1 MKRIALALY
10 VLSLLAAVRAL
21 QQLPRFRSLRHQT
34 GSNLL
39 HLSRKNMRA
48 SCSMVSKRGDDVAT
62 QHAEPLEHGRGRHAN
77 SPSEIPALGWKDVL
91 SRVYHSLEQDRVML
105 IAAGS
110 TFYLLLALFPALT
123 AFVSLYG
130 FLADRTTVAGNTSL
144 LAGVLPSDAIG
155 LIRTQ
160 LDALATQD
168 VKALSV
174 GFFFGLLVA
183 LWSANNG
190 FKAIFEALNV
200 AYGENERRS
209 FLRLNL
215 ISFLFT
221 FGGLFFGIVLITV
234 VGAIPPLLASLGFA
248 GWSEALINIAR
259 WPLMAAIAAVAV
271 SVIYRF
277 GPDREYAKWRW
288 LSFGAVFFA
297 LVWITASAAFTFYLA
312 NFADY
317 NATYGTLGAAVGL
330 MMWTW
335 ISLIILILG
344 AELNAELEH
353 QTVMD
358 STTGEPL
365 PMGQRGAVVADTLGE
380 SAPE

>member
-1 MKRIALALY
+1 MRRIAFALYALAL
-10 VLSLLAAVRAL
+10 LTAVRAL
-21 QQLPRFRSLRHQT
+21 QHQT
-34 GSNLL
+34 APVSITPRRNTGGSY
-39 HLSRKNMRA
+39 SIDKA
-48 SCSMVSKRGDDVAT
+48 AA
-62 QHAEPLEHGRGRHAN
+62 QQEEPLEPGRGRKAE
-77 SPSEIPALGWKDVL
+77 SPAQIPALGWKDVL
-91 SRVYHSLEQDRVML
+91 FRVYHSLEQDRVML

-130 FLADRTTVAGNTSL
+130 FLADRATVASNISL
-144 LAGVLPSDAIG
+144 LAGVLPNDALD
-155 LIRTQ
+155 LIQAQ
-160 LDALATQD
+160 LEALATQD

-174 GFFFGLLVA
+174 GFVLGLLVA

-200 AYGENERRS
+200 AYGEDESRG

-215 ISFLFT
+215 ISFVFT

-234 VGAIPPLLASLGFA
+234 LGAIPPLLASLGLT

-259 WPLMAAIAAVAV
+259 WPVIVVIAALAV
-271 SVIYRF
+271 SVLYRF

-288 LSFGAVFFA
+288 LSFGAVFSA
-297 LVWITASAAFTFYLA
+297 LVWIIASAAFTFYLA

-317 NATYGTLGAAVGL
+317 NATYGTLGAVVGL

-353 QTVMD
+353 QTAMD
-358 STTGEPL
+358 STTGAPR
-365 PMGQRGAVVADTLGE
+365 PMGERGAVAADTIGE
-380 SAPE
+380 ATG

>member
-1 MKRIALALY
+1 
-10 VLSLLAAVRAL
+10 
-21 QQLPRFRSLRHQT
+21 
-34 GSNLL
+34 
-39 HLSRKNMRA
+39 
-48 SCSMVSKRGDDVAT
+48 
-62 QHAEPLEHGRGRHAN
+62 
-77 SPSEIPALGWKDVL
+77 
-91 SRVYHSLEQDRVML
+91 ML

-130 FLADRTTVAGNTSL
+130 FLADRATVAGNVSL
-144 LAGVLPSDAIG
+144 LAGVLPIDAIE
-155 LIRTQ
+155 LIRAQ
-160 LDALATQD
+160 LEALAAQD

-174 GFFFGLLVA
+174 GFLAGLLMA

-200 AYGENERRS
+200 AYREDESRS

-234 VGAIPPLLASLGFA
+234 LGAVPPLLASLGLT
-248 GWSEALINIAR
+248 GWSEVLISMAR
-259 WPLMAAIAAVAV
+259 WPLMAVIVALAV
-271 SVIYRF
+271 SVIYRY

-288 LSFGAVFFA
+288 LSYGAVFSA
-297 LVWITASAAFTFYLA
+297 LVWIMASAAFTFYLA

-317 NATYGTLGAAVGL
+317 NATYGTLGAVVGL

-335 ISLIILILG
+335 ISLMILILG
-344 AELNAELEH
+344 AEFNAELEQ
-353 QTVMD
+353 QTTRD
-358 STTGEPL
+358 STTGAPR
-365 PMGQRGAVVADTLGE
+365 PMGERGAVVADTLGE
-380 SAPE
+380 PTE

>member
-1 MKRIALALY
+1 MKRIAFALYALALLTALR
-10 VLSLLAAVRAL
+10 VL
-21 QQLPRFRSLRHQT
+21 QHQT
-34 GSNLL
+34 APVSITLRRNTGGSY
-39 HLSRKNMRA
+39 SIDKA
-48 SCSMVSKRGDDVAT
+48 AG
-62 QHAEPLEHGRGRHAN
+62 QQEEPLGPARGREAE
-77 SPSEIPALGWKDVL
+77 SPGEIPARGWKDVL
-91 SRVYHSLEQDRVML
+91 FRVYHSLEQDRVML

-130 FLADRTTVAGNTSL
+130 FLADRATVAGNISL
-144 LAGVLPSDAIG
+144 LAGVLPNDALD
-155 LIRTQ
+155 LIQAQ
-160 LDALATQD
+160 LEALATQD

-174 GFFFGLLVA
+174 GFVLGLLVA

-200 AYGENERRS
+200 AYGEDESRG

-221 FGGLFFGIVLITV
+221 SGGLFFGIVLITV
-234 VGAIPPLLASLGFA
+234 LGAIPALLASLGLT

-259 WPLMAAIAAVAV
+259 WPVMAVIAALAV
-271 SVIYRF
+271 SVLYRF

-288 LSFGAVFFA
+288 LSFGAIFSA
-297 LVWITASAAFTFYLA
+297 LVWIIASAAFTFYLA

-317 NATYGTLGAAVGL
+317 NATYGTLGAVVGL

-344 AELNAELEH
+344 AELNAELEQ
-353 QTVMD
+353 QTAKD
-358 STTGEPL
+358 STTGAPRPL
-365 PMGQRGAVVADTLGE
+365 GERVAVVADTLGE
-380 SAPE
+380 LTD

>member
-10 VLSLLAAVRAL
+10 VFSLLAALRAL
-21 QQLPRFRSLRHQT
+21 QKKPKLRPA
-34 GSNLL
+34 SNPKLL
-39 HLSRKNMRA
+39 AGKSG
-48 SCSMVSKRGDDVAT
+48 SCSIASDHWENAVEEVF
-62 QHAEPLEHGRGRHAN
+62 EPRRGRNAD
-77 SPSEIPALGWKDVL
+77 SPAEIPALGWRDVL
-91 SRVYHSLEQDRVML
+91 YRVYQSLEQDRVML

-130 FLADRTTVAGNTSL
+130 FLADRATVAGNISL
-144 LAGVLPSDAIG
+144 LAGILPNDAIG
-155 LIRTQ
+155 LIRAQ
-160 LDALATQD
+160 LEALATQD
-168 VKALSV
+168 VKALGV
-174 GFFFGLLVA
+174 GFLLGLMVA

-200 AYGENERRS
+200 AYGEDERRS

-221 FGGLFFGIVLITV
+221 FGGLFFGIVLIAV
-234 VGAIPPLLASLGFA
+234 LGIIPPVLDILGLA
-248 GWSEALINIAR
+248 GWSEALIRIAR
-259 WPLMAAIAAVAV
+259 WPLMAIIVALAI
-271 SVIYRF
+271 SLIYRF

-288 LSFGAVFFA
+288 LSIGAVLSA
-297 LVWITASAAFTFYLA
+297 LVWIIASAGFTFYLS

-317 NATYGTLGAAVGL
+317 NATYGTLGAVVGL

-353 QTVMD
+353 QTAVD

-365 PMGQRGAVVADTLGE
+365 PMGQRGAVVADTLGK
-380 SAPE
+380 SIN